1 MRESE
6 HSQDRHTGLSSA
18 VVRFSPDAIITTPRQ
33 VCRYAGGIGYKM
45 NSDTINLVSRTLK
58 RAGQLITPALVYA
71 IHPVSELLADG
82 TLILQNRVSLVLP
95 THERD
100 AYTSHV
106 AAVVCTLG
114 KELEITG
121 RHLAEQGEFL
131 ESLFLDAAGV
141 ALIEALAERAFELIS
156 NKAKKEKL
164 YMGCRF
170 APGCTGMPLSNQT
183 LLFDLVDGTAIGVNL
198 NKRWVMTPNKSL
210 SFFLRMTTR
219 KTRLRDVYKCE
230 ICPVSDCRFRMS
242 RAMSMPGRAR
252 E

>member
-1 MRESE
+1 MREFE
-6 HSQDRHTGLSSA
+6 HSQDRHTHLSSA
-18 VVRFSPDAIITTPRQ
+18 VVRFSPNDITTTPQQ

-45 NSDTINLVSRTLK
+45 NSDTEKLVLKTLK
-58 RAGQLITPALVYA
+58 RAEQLITPALVYA
-71 IHPVSELLADG
+71 IHPVSELLSDG

-95 THERD
+95 PHERD
-100 AYTSHV
+100 FHTRHF

-141 ALIEALAERAFELIS
+141 ALIETLAQRAYELILH
-156 NKAKKEKL
+156 KAKKEKL
-164 YMGCRF
+164 YIGCRF
-170 APGCTGMPLSNQT
+170 APGYTGVPLSNQT
-183 LLFDLVDGTAIGVNL
+183 LLFDLVDGSAIGVKL
-198 NKRWVMTPNKSL
+198 NKRLVMTPNKSL
-210 SFFLRMTTR
+210 SFFLRLTTQ

-242 RAMSMPGRAR
+242 REPVASPK
-252 E
+252 

>member
-6 HSQDRHTGLSSA
+6 HRQDRHPHLSSV

-33 VCRYAGGIGYKM
+33 VCRYAGGMGYKM
-45 NSDTINLVSRTLK
+45 NRDTADLVSKTLE
-58 RAGQLITPALVYA
+58 RARQLITPALVYA

-82 TLILQNRVSLVLP
+82 TLVLKNRVSLVLP
-95 THERD
+95 PHERD
-100 AYTSHV
+100 CHTRHV

-121 RHLAEQGEFL
+121 RHLADQGEFL
-131 ESLFLDAAGV
+131 ESLFLDASGV

-156 NKAKKEKL
+156 HKAKKEKL

-170 APGCTGMPLSNQT
+170 APGYTGMPMSNQS
-183 LLFDLVDGTAIGVNL
+183 LLFDLVDGAAIGVNL
-198 NKRWVMTPNKSL
+198 NNRWVMTPNKSL
-210 SFFLRMTTR
+210 SFFLRLTTR

-242 RAMSMPGRAR
+242 RAPAASP
-252 E
+252 

>member
-6 HSQDRHTGLSSA
+6 HSQDRPPHLSSM
-18 VVRFSPDAIITTPRQ
+18 VVRFSPDAVTTTPCQ
-33 VCRYAGGIGYKM
+33 VCRYAGGMGYKM
-45 NSDTINLVSRTLK
+45 NRDTENLVSKTLE

-82 TLILQNRVSLVLP
+82 TLVLKNRVSLVLP
-95 THERD
+95 PHERD
-100 AYTSHV
+100 SHTQYV

-121 RHLAEQGEFL
+121 RHLSEQGEFL

-141 ALIEALAERAFELIS
+141 ALIETLAERAFELIS
-156 NKAKKEKL
+156 DKAKKEKL
-164 YMGCRF
+164 YIGCRF
-170 APGCTGMPLSNQT
+170 APGYTGMPISNQT
-183 LLFDLVDGTAIGVNL
+183 LLFDLVDGAAIGVNL

-210 SFFLRMTTR
+210 SFFLRLTTR

-242 RAMSMPGRAR
+242 RAPAASPK
-252 E
+252 